1 MAFEPY
7 QQPVREPGR
16 IGYIRQD
23 IPEFDL
29 PAYPGERYGALV
41 PETLDLQERA
51 ALAVNVLTR
60 ATDPEADYEIYF
72 SVDIRRNPP
81 MMDHNYSDQCQNK
94 FMEALP
100 LMRLVSGSSQNMQ
113 VDRCWMEVA
122 LHMQGPDGLM
132 YTPVLSLIHI

>member
-51 ALAVNVLTR
+51 TLAVNVLTR
-60 ATDPEADYEIYF
+60 ATDPEADHEIYF
-72 SVDIRRNPP
+72 SDPRRAAPEKMKTILRQP
-81 MMDHNYSDQCQNK
+81 
-94 FMEALP
+94 
-100 LMRLVSGSSQNMQ
+100 VS
-113 VDRCWMEVA
+113 
-122 LHMQGPDGLM
+122 
-132 YTPVLSLIHI
+132 